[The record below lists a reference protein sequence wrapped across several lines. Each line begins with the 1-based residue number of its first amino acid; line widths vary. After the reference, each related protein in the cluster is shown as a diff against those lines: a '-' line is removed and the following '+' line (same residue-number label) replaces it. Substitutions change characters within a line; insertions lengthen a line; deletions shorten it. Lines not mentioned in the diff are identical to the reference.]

1 MAMAR
6 DAHLLSDVRI
16 ELRQAALRPVYA
28 VATDSRRVP
37 SRGGVLGDI
46 GVVSGRDNL
55 GQAVILRLLTPLGEL
70 APLGHPEYGSR
81 LHTLIGDR
89 NSDTRRALV
98 RLYIL
103 ESLALE
109 PRIEEVVE
117 VAVATN
123 PAQRGG
129 VDVLV
134 RVRPVGSQDLVRIGP
149 FTLEL
154 ET

>member
-1 MAMAR
+1 MPG
-6 DAHLLSDVRI
+6 DPHLLTDVRI
-16 ELRQAALRPVYA
+16 DLRQAALRPVYA
-28 VATDSRRVP
+28 VATDTRRIPNRV
-37 SRGGVLGDI
+37 GVLRDI
-46 GVVSGRDNL
+46 GVVGGRDNL
-55 GQAVILRLLTPLGEL
+55 GQAVLLRLLTPLGEL
-70 APLGHPEYGSR
+70 AALGHPDYGSR

-89 NSDTRRALV
+89 NTDTRRALV

-103 ESLALE
+103 ESLARE
-109 PRIEEVVE
+109 PRIAEVVE
-117 VAVATN
+117 VAVAPH

-134 RVRPVGSQDLVRIGP
+134 RVRPTGSQDVVRIGP